1 MTESIRSQLLKV
13 DARESMMRLVADS
26 VPALIAYYEAG
37 SMQCLFANRR
47 YAEYNGWTPQSI
59 LGKTVREAI
68 GEAAYLAIA
77 AHVEAALAGK
87 GSKYTR
93 EQTLPD
99 GGKRIIEVN
108 LVPHFD
114 DAQILC
120 GSFVLINDIT
130 EHWRIEQALRNSEER
145 MRKFAEATNEGILFH
160 KSLMITDVNDAILR
174 MTGYT
179 RSEIIGRKTYDFV
192 PEAWHAKLIEHAA
205 THIDLPYEAEIIH
218 KDGRLVPVDCVSREL
233 PFSGETLRL
242 IVIRDMTAQRL
253 AQARINFLA
262 LHDNLTELPNRTYLK
277 ERLENALAMA
287 RRHRSLMAVLF
298 IDLDNFKTVN
308 DSLGHHVGDD
318 LLREVARRISATVR
332 DSDVVSRLGGDEFIV
347 VLSEIASSQDAS
359 IVAQKL
365 LDAIH
370 AVILVENHKL
380 YVSGSIGISQFPADG
395 DSVDD
400 LIRHSDSAMYHAKES
415 GRGNFKFFR
424 PTMHQQASGT
434 LDLERQL
441 RDALLRR
448 EFVLHYQPQK
458 RRIDGAI
465 VGLEAL
471 VRWQHPQRGLLSP
484 AHFVTFAEG
493 RGLIGSIDRWVL
505 QSACRQMKAWHD
517 LGCLKVPVAIN
528 LSAMDF
534 RQGDLLDEISGVL
547 LETGLKPEFLE
558 IELTESV
565 LMDRDSH
572 VLETL
577 TALSKMGVGLTLDD
591 FGTGY
596 SSLAYL
602 KRYPINKLKIDRSFI
617 QDVTTDEDDLALA
630 TAIIQMA
637 KGLKLKAVAE
647 GVETQAQLDVLASLG
662 CEEFQGYLISAPL
675 PAQDVYAFIRR

>member
-1 MTESIRSQLLKV
+1 MTESIRTQLMAV
-13 DARESMMRLVADS
+13 DARDSMMRLVADS
-26 VPALIAYYEAG
+26 VPALIAYYEVG
-37 SMQCLFANRR
+37 SLECLFANQR

-59 LGKTVREAI
+59 IGKTVREAI
-68 GEAAYLAIA
+68 GETAYRAIG
-77 AHVEAALAGK
+77 AHVEAALAGQ

-99 GGKRIIEVN
+99 GSKRFIEVN

-114 DAQILC
+114 HQQILC
-120 GSFVLINDIT
+120 GCFVLINDIT
-130 EHWRIEQALRNSEER
+130 EHWRIEQALRLSEER
-145 MRKFAEATNEGILFH
+145 MRKFVQATEEGIFFH
-160 KSLMITDVNDAILR
+160 KDRRVTDVNGALLR
-174 MTGYT
+174 MSGYT
-179 RSEIIGRKTYDFV
+179 REEVVGRMTNDFV
-192 PEAWHAKLIEHAA
+192 PEVWHEKMRLQAESGSE
-205 THIDLPYEAEIIH
+205 LPYESVMLH
-218 KDGRLVPVDCVSREL
+218 KDGHEFPIECVMKTM
-233 PFSGETLRL
+233 PFAGEEHRL
-242 IVIRDMTAQRL
+242 IVVRDVTAHKQT
-253 AQARINFLA
+253 QARIRFLA
-262 LHDNLTELPNRTYLK
+262 LHDNLTELPNRNFLK

-287 RRHRSLMAVLF
+287 RRHQSLLAVLF

-308 DSLGHHVGDD
+308 DSLGHHIGDD

-332 DSDVVSRLGGDEFIV
+332 DSDVVSRLGGDEFVV

-370 AVILVENHKL
+370 AVVTVETHKL
-380 YVSGSIGISQFPADG
+380 YVSGSIGISLFPADG

-400 LIRHSDSAMYHAKES
+400 LIRHADSSMYHAKDS
-415 GRGNFKFFR
+415 GRGNFKFFL
-424 PTMHQQASGT
+424 PTMHQRATGE

-441 RDALLRR
+441 RNALLRR

-458 RRIDGAI
+458 RRLDGAV

-471 VRWQHPQRGLLSP
+471 VRWQHPERGLLSP
-484 AHFVTFAEG
+484 ARFINFAEG

-505 QSACRQMKAWHD
+505 QEACRQMKAWHD
-517 LGCLKVPVAIN
+517 LGSLKVPVAIN

-534 RQGDLLDEISGVL
+534 RQGDLLEEISGVL
-547 LETGLKPEFLE
+547 LETGLNPEFLE

-565 LMDRDSH
+565 LIDRDSH

-577 TALSKMGVGLTLDD
+577 SALSKMGVGLTLDD

-602 KRYPINKLKIDRSFI
+602 KRYPISKLKIDRSFI

-630 TAIIQMA
+630 TAILQMA

-647 GVETQAQLDVLASLG
+647 GVETQAQLDILTALG
-662 CEEFQGYLISAPL
+662 CEEFQGYLIAAPL
-675 PAQDVYAFIRR
+675 PAQDAYAFIRR